1 MDGHIGGPSTS
12 ESGQSDAGARSSWVR
27 IGGDPIAWLGIGKPN
42 LVEPSGSGA
51 GPADSTPKACSIGMG
66 KPADLGDRGPSMPWL
81 AIFTGGGG
89 RGMWDGP
96 CRDTCEP
103 SKSSTACKNSVA
115 LSVSVRRG
123 RRRPGAPLGKRPG
136 GDVRAS
142 ASQGWGP
149 GDDTVGCT
157 DQEPVRCSE
166 RGAGAGRGG
175 TALGRSTGCSK
186 DEAAPREL
194 GWR

>member
-1 MDGHIGGPSTS
+1 MRGEPT
-12 ESGQSDAGARSSWVR
+12 A
-27 IGGDPIAWLGIGKPN
+27 LFGIEKPN
-42 LVEPSGSGA
+42 LGA
-51 GPADSTPKACSIGMG
+51 PRRNDGASRPAAAKGCSDMPMGGGPNGDA
-66 KPADLGDRGPSMPWL
+66 GDRTPSAGLM
-81 AIFTGGGG
+81 ICDTGGACLG
-89 RGMWDGP
+89 
-96 CRDTCEP
+96 TFEP
-103 SKSSTACKNSVA
+103 RRSSTACKNSVA

-157 DQEPVRCSE
+157 DHEPVRCSE

-186 DEAAPREL
+186 GEAAPREL